1 MRSEQ
6 MKVLEE
12 VRIFLVKNPE
22 EVVFLSCVQDS
33 GVCSNTFCRLTE
45 LSSTELHYCV
55 ASVLGE
61 YLGPRLQ
68 TGSTT
73 RDLVKRW
80 GLTVPELMAC
90 YSHALP
96 LRICTSLVKRNKT
109 SLCDKLSGGSV
120 SYCCGITKSV
130 AYPMK

>member
-1 MRSEQ
+1 M
-6 MKVLEE
+6 
-12 VRIFLVKNPE
+12 FLVENPE

-33 GVCSNTFCRLTE
+33 GVCSNTFCRITE
-45 LSSTELHYCV
+45 LSSTELQYCV

-80 GLTVPELMAC
+80 DADVAEFSFAWLGTYSLSIFLYLRRVLTVLPDRLGALGNFFLIYAVSFQGAARYIVME
-90 YSHALP
+90 SRRALP
-96 LRICTSLVKRNKT
+96 TR
-109 SLCDKLSGGSV
+109 
-120 SYCCGITKSV
+120 
-130 AYPMK
+130 